1 MVLAVYMFSVRY
13 NITLCGVV
21 LGVIYFGV
29 PMYKQID
36 CTDSVSV
43 LKCIIL
49 VEKSTSS
56 KKLLYLLSREP
67 SVLENTESS
76 INV

>member
-1 MVLAVYMFSVRY
+1 MSNIKHLQYQMVLAVYMFSVRY
-13 NITLCGVV
+13 NITLCCVV

-56 KKLLYLLSREP
+56 KKTVIS
-67 SVLENTESS
+67 T
-76 INV
+76 